1 MLKTKFSKRYM
12 MLPIV
17 LVIFYVLFI
26 MIYQDIKKRTI
37 NEFNSEQLML
47 AQTAG
52 QGISNF
58 FKDFQ
63 ANLRFTAEL
72 PDIINGTSV
81 GDSIL
86 VNFYKRHKDLI
97 EAVSRI
103 DNKGHIISTFPERK
117 GVIGRDISYQEHVR
131 EILRTHKPVISDVF
145 TSAQGY
151 QAIAMHVPVFRDS
164 IYHGSI
170 AILISID
177 KLGKIFLGKIKVRGT
192 GKVWMLSQNNIELYC
207 TVPGHTGRHF
217 LTNNHQDSASTGFLE
232 KIRGQQSGTAMLVL
246 PDSSSKTILQN
257 IEKYVVFTRTSFD
270 NTYWTIV
277 ISYHEKDVFA
287 SLTTLRNRLVFT
299 FLILFLILSY
309 YFYSIAN
316 FRKVIKEEE
325 KRKSAEKTLQ
335 ESEEKFRTM
344 FEKSPIGIELYR
356 ADGLQIDANPASM
369 SMFGISGFSEVSGF
383 NLFNGTSLDEEKK
396 QRLRR
401 GEIVSYQSEFDF
413 DRVKALKQYNTTK
426 SGKAFFDYIITPLF
440 KLGSKTISGF
450 LLQVQDITE
459 RVQSERE
466 LIMAKERAS
475 ESDRLKSAFLA
486 NMSHEIRTPMNG
498 ILGFAALL
506 KEPDLSVDEQQRY
519 IHIIE
524 KSGERMLNII
534 NDILDISKIEA
545 GLMKTF
551 TSRFDL
557 VELVEFVHQFFLP
570 ETETKGLKFSLVMNL
585 ESNPCMIESDR
596 EKLYAILINLM
607 KNAIKFTI
615 KGSVELMVVRDNGV
629 FQFSVTDT
637 GVGIPENRQAAIF
650 ERFIQADL
658 ANKVAN
664 QGAGLGLAITKAFV
678 EMLGGRIWVE
688 SRVGT
693 GSVFTFSLPANPVSK
708 S

>member
-1 MLKTKFSKRYM
+1 

-17 LVIFYVLFI
+17 LVAFYLLFY
-26 MIYQDIKKRTI
+26 MIYQDIKERTI
-37 NEFNSEQLML
+37 NEFNTEQLIL

-63 ANLRFTAEL
+63 ANMQFMAEL
-72 PDIINGTSV
+72 PAVAKGLSERDSV
-81 GDSIL
+81 L
-86 VNFYKRHKDLI
+86 FNFYKRHKDLI
-97 EAVSRI
+97 EAVSLI
-103 DNKGHIISTFPERK
+103 DNKGRIINTFPENRS
-117 GVIGRDISYQEHVR
+117 VIGRDITYQEHVR
-131 EILRTHKPVISDVF
+131 EILATHQPVISDVF
-145 TSAQGY
+145 TAAQGY
-151 QAIAMHVPVFRDS
+151 QAIAMHVPVFQDTSYR
-164 IYHGSI
+164 GSI

-192 GKVWMLSQNNIELYC
+192 GKVWMLSQNNVELYC
-207 TVPGHTGRHF
+207 TVPGHKGKHF
-217 LTNNHQDSASTGFLE
+217 LSNNHQDSASAGFLE
-232 KIRGQQSGTAMLVL
+232 KIRRQKSGTAMLVL
-246 PDSSSKTILQN
+246 SDSSSTAIQQN
-257 IEKYVVFTRTSFD
+257 IEKYVVFSRTSFD
-270 NTYWTIV
+270 NSYWTIV
-277 ISYHEKDVFA
+277 ISYHQKDVFA
-287 SLTTLRNRLVFT
+287 SLTKLRNRLGLT
-299 FLILFLILSY
+299 FLILFIILSY

-316 FRKVIKEEE
+316 FRKVIREEE
-325 KRKSAEKTLQ
+325 KRKIAEKTLK

-344 FEKSPIGIELYR
+344 FEKSPIGMELYR
-356 ADGLQIDANPASM
+356 ADGLQVDANPASL

-383 NLFNGTSLDEEKK
+383 NLFEGTSLDEQKCQLLK
-396 QRLRR
+396 R
-401 GEIVSYQSEFDF
+401 GEVVIYQSEFDF
-413 DRVKALKQYNTTK
+413 DRINELGQYQTAKT
-426 SGKAFFDYIITPLF
+426 GKAYFDYIITPLF
-440 KLGSKTISGF
+440 KSGSKSISGF

-459 RVQSERE
+459 RIQNEKE
-466 LIMAKERAS
+466 LIQAKERAS

-506 KEPDLSVDEQQRY
+506 KEPNLNPAEQQRY

-545 GLMKTF
+545 GLMKTYN
-551 TSRFDL
+551 TSFDL

-570 ETETKGLKFSLVMNL
+570 ETESKGLKLSMIIDL
-585 ESNPCMIESDR
+585 ESRPCIIETDR
-596 EKLYAILINLM
+596 EKLYAVLINLM
-607 KNAIKFTI
+607 KNAIKFTVR
-615 KGSVELMVVRDNGV
+615 GSVELRVVREKGN

-637 GVGIPENRQAAIF
+637 GVGIPESRQAAIF

-658 ANKVAN
+658 SDKAAN

-678 EMLGGRIWVE
+678 EMLGGRIRVE

-693 GSVFTFSLPANPVSK
+693 GSVFLFTLPVSPVNK

>member
-1 MLKTKFSKRYM
+1 MLKTKFSKRYL

-17 LVIFYVLFI
+17 LVVFYILFI

-37 NEFNSEQLML
+37 NEFNTEQLML

-63 ANLRFTAEL
+63 ANLQFTAEL
-72 PDIINGTSV
+72 PDIINGTIA

-86 VNFYKRHKDLI
+86 LNFYNRHKDLV
-97 EAVSRI
+97 EAVSVV
-103 DNKGHIISTFPERK
+103 DNKGHITNTFPENK
-117 GVIGRDISYQEHVR
+117 GVIGRNITHQAHVR
-131 EILRTHKPVISDVF
+131 EILTTHKPVISDVF

-151 QAIAMHVPVFRDS
+151 QAIAMHVPVFRDTN
-164 IYHGSI
+164 YRGSI

-207 TVPGHTGRHF
+207 SVQGHTGRHF
-217 LTNNHQDSASTGFLE
+217 LTNNHQDSLSTGFLE
-232 KIRGQQSGTAMLVL
+232 KVSRQQSGTDMLVL
-246 PDSSSKTILQN
+246 PDSSSKAIQQS
-257 IEKYVVFTRTSFD
+257 IEKYVVFFRTSFD

-277 ISYHEKDVFA
+277 ISYHDKDVFA

-299 FLILFLILSY
+299 FLALFSILAY

-316 FRKVIKEEE
+316 FRKVIREEE
-325 KRKSAEKTLQ
+325 KRISAEKTLR

-356 ADGLQIDANPASM
+356 ADGLMVNANPASM
-369 SMFGISGFSEVSGF
+369 SMFGISGFSELSGF
-383 NLFNGTSLDEEKK
+383 NLFDGTSLDDEKK

-401 GEIVSYQSEFDF
+401 GEMVSYQSEFDF
-413 DRVKALKQYNTTK
+413 DRVRALKQYMTAR

-440 KLGSKTISGF
+440 KPGSKTISGF

-459 RVQSERE
+459 RVQNERE

-498 ILGFAALL
+498 IMGFAALL
-506 KEPDLSVDEQQRY
+506 KEPDLSLVEQQRY

-570 ETETKGLKFSLVMNL
+570 ETESKGLRFSLVLNL

-607 KNAIKFTI
+607 KNAVKFTV
-615 KGSVELMVVRDNGV
+615 KGSVELKVVKETGS
-629 FQFSVTDT
+629 FLFSVTDT

-658 ANKVAN
+658 SDKVAN

-678 EMLGGRIWVE
+678 EMLGGRIRVE

-693 GSVFTFSLPANPVSK
+693 GSVFTFTLPANPVHK